1 MDVLQAL
8 AASSLF
14 QGVPPAQFEPLV
26 PLAREERVRAG
37 NHIFRLGDR
46 AERLFII
53 RSGIVHLT
61 MPIAVNGNER
71 DVVVQEAREGETV
84 GWSALV
90 EPYRF
95 TMSAAAGNDVELI
108 AFSTRE
114 LQAVVE
120 ACPGAG
126 LRIMANLARVIATRL
141 QVMHTMWMRE
151 LQRAVSET
159 FG

>member
-1 MDVLQAL
+1 MDTLQAL
-8 AASSLF
+8 AASDLF
-14 QGVPPAQFEPLV
+14 QGVPPNRVEPFV
-26 PLAREERVRAG
+26 ALARPERVRTG
-37 NHIFRLGDR
+37 NYIFRLGDR

-53 RSGIVHLT
+53 RRGVVHLT
-61 MPIAVNGNER
+61 MPIEMHGNER
-71 DVVVQEAREGETV
+71 EVVVQEAHERETV

-95 TMSAAAGNDVELI
+95 TMTASTGSDVDLI

-114 LQAVVE
+114 LQTVVE
-120 ACPGAG
+120 ACPDAG
-126 LRIMANLARVIATRL
+126 LRIMANLAAVIATRL
-141 QVMHTMWMRE
+141 QVMHAMWTRE